1 MRISKAILAL
11 VVILLFT
18 TLFAETG
25 NSDDKIIVKVFDLPD
40 PRDNSPYSKAN
51 LEVVKAFQK
60 KYPNIELRSYSGIKI
75 ENMDLDAGPLMA
87 IAGGVSPDI
96 IYVNFRQSATYIES
110 NFLHPLD
117 EFMDQFTEEELNLR
131 IEKPVMPVVKRK
143 KFGEKEE
150 HFWCLPYETLVRVM
164 MYRKDFFAKVGL
176 DPTRPPKDWNELLDY
191 SRQMT
196 IPEEGA
202 FGMFLASGPQAAYD
216 WITYLWSAGGEAVM
230 KDHETD
236 EWLAAFNS
244 EAGVMAMEFYLKL
257 LTTRWTDSSGNPQ
270 MGFVIRD
277 GDWGRKWDEGKIGMR
292 MGYMNQQSLGG
303 NLDPNLFGLAPCPI
317 GPTGVRG
324 SEINCRMMG
333 IFAGAGESNNAGL
346 GDRDPQKVKEA
357 AFKYIK
363 FFDSEEARQ
372 IRLKVMIEA
381 GYGRLQNPLYL
392 KRYGYDEY
400 LKYVPQGWIETFEE
414 AIKNGKPEPY
424 GRNTQKVYEFMT
436 VPVEKCISLEENN
449 QLGKTPEEKRA
460 KIRELLDKGA
470 MRTNKEMIG
479 KITPEERKRRNNV
492 AVVVAIIIFAAFI
505 ASLIHIWKYFTPDK
519 TWTVKKKNRMRWLPY
534 LMILP
539 AIASI
544 ILWKYIPV
552 LMGSMM
558 AFQDYQLVGA
568 SEWIGLQNFADVLF
582 DPVWWASLGRTLY
595 YMAISLGLGFCPPI
609 ILAILLQE
617 VSHGKI
623 IYRVIYYLPAV
634 VSGVIVIYLWKL
646 LYDPSDAGGLN
657 QILMWFGL
665 EKSKWIKDESLAMLC
680 TVIPSIW
687 AGVGP
692 GCLIYLAALKG
703 IPDDL
708 YDAADIDGAN
718 FFQKLSHIVVPSLKA
733 LIIMQFIAAFI
744 ASAQQSG
751 FILVMT
757 FGGPNEATKVA
768 DLLIFE
774 RAYLYLKFGIATTMA
789 WMLGMMLMGFTII
802 QLKKL
807 KNMEFKTVDTS
818 KH

>member
-1 MRISKAILAL
+1 MVKSKALFAL
-11 VVILLFT
+11 VLLLLFT
-18 TLFAETG
+18 TLFAVTNESEG
-25 NSDDKIIVKVFDLPD
+25 KVILKVFDLPD
-40 PRDNSPYSKAN
+40 PRDSSPYSKAN
-51 LEVVKAFQK
+51 LAVVRAFQK
-60 KYPNIELRSYSGIKI
+60 KYPHIDLRSYSGIKI

-96 IYVNFRQSATYIES
+96 IYVNFRQSATYIE
-110 NFLHPLD
+110 NGFLYPLD
-117 EFMDQFTEEELNLR
+117 EYVSRLTEQDLELR
-131 IEKPVMPVVKRK
+131 IEKPVMPVIRRK
-143 KFGEKEE
+143 KYGDDEE
-150 HFWCLPYETLVRVM
+150 HYWCMPYETLVRVM
-164 MYRKDFFAKVGL
+164 MYRKDFFGRVGL
-176 DPTRPPKDWNELLDY
+176 DPNKPPADWDELLSY
-191 SRQMT
+191 ARQMT
-196 IPEEGA
+196 IPEEGT

-216 WITYLWSAGGEAVM
+216 WITYLWSAGGEAVEQ
-230 KDHETD
+230 DPETG

-244 EAGVMAMEFYLKL
+244 AAGVTAMEFYLKL
-257 LTTRWTDSSGNPQ
+257 LTTKWTDSQGNPQ
-270 MGFVIRD
+270 QGFVIRE
-277 GDWGRKWDEGKIGMR
+277 GEWGRKWDEGKIGIR

-303 NLDPNLFGLAPCPI
+303 NLDPNLFGLAPCPM
-317 GPTGVRG
+317 GPTGLRG

-346 GDRDPQKVKEA
+346 GERDPEEVREA
-357 AFKYIK
+357 AFNYIW

-372 IRLKVMIEA
+372 IRLKVMINA
-381 GYGRLQNPLYL
+381 GYGRMQNPIYL
-392 KRYGYDEY
+392 KRYGYEEY
-400 LKYVPQGWIETFEE
+400 LKYTPPGWLETFEQ

-436 VPVEKCISLEENN
+436 VPVEKCISLEEDGK
-449 QLGKTPEEKRA
+449 LGNTNAEKRL

-470 MRTNKEMIG
+470 ERTNKEMIG
-479 KITPEERKRRNNV
+479 KISSEERKRRNNV

-505 ASLIHIWKYFTPDK
+505 AGIIHIWRYFTPDNK
-519 TWTVKKKNRMRWLPY
+519 YVNKNKKRNWLPY

-544 ILWKYIPV
+544 ILWKYLPV
-552 LMGSMM
+552 IMGSLM
-558 AFQDYQLVGA
+558 AFQDYQIVGQ
-568 SEWIGLQNFADVLF
+568 SEWVGLQNFADVLF
-582 DPVWWASLGRTLY
+582 DPVWWSSLGKTLI
-595 YMAISLGLGFCPPI
+595 YMTLSLGLGFIPPI
-609 ILAILLQE
+609 VLAVMLQE
-617 VSHGKI
+617 VSHGKL

-657 QILMWFGL
+657 QILMSLGL
-665 EKSKWIKDESLAMLC
+665 EKSRWIRDENLAMIC

-708 YDAADIDGAN
+708 YDAADIDGTN
-718 FFQKLSHIVVPSLKA
+718 FFQKLAFIVVPSLKA

-789 WMLGMMLMGFTII
+789 WMLGMMLMGFTIL

-807 KNMEFKTVDTS
+807 KNMEFRTVDS
-818 KH
+818 DKN